1 MTTQGSG
8 PTPAGGSPAPE
19 PATDFARVEDGF
31 ERLWTPHRMAYILGD
46 KATEEAGH
54 GCPFC
59 SAPGKSDEEGLIVHR
74 GEHCYVVMNLFPYN
88 PGHVLVCP
96 YRHVSL
102 YIDLTDEETQEFTE
116 LTKQAVRALQTASGA
131 ARLQPRDE
139 PGCCRG
145 GRRGR
150 PPAPAHRSAVERRLE
165 LPAHRRADQGTAR
178 AHRGDAQAPRRQLD
192 LSREGRLRPGE
203 PERGRGSVRCPHH
216 AQQTP
221 PRDDDQDPES
231 RRPPLP
237 PVGHQSR
244 RRDRRQIGRAHV

>member
-59 SAPGKSDEEGLIVHR
+59 SAPGKSDEEGLMVHR

-102 YIDLTDEETQEFTE
+102 YIDLTDEETAEFTA
-116 LTKQAVRALQTASGA
+116 LTKQAVTALQSASEPHGFNLGMNQGA
-131 ARLQPRDE
+131 VAGAGVAAHLHQHVVPRWSGDSNFLPIIGQTKALPVLLEDTRTRLVAAW
-139 PGCCRG
+139 
-145 GRRGR
+145 
-150 PPAPAHRSAVERRLE
+150 PA
-165 LPAHRRADQGTAR
+165 D
-178 AHRGDAQAPRRQLD
+178 
-192 LSREGRLRPGE
+192 
-203 PERGRGSVRCPHH
+203 
-216 AQQTP
+216 
-221 PRDDDQDPES
+221 
-231 RRPPLP
+231 
-237 PVGHQSR
+237 
-244 RRDRRQIGRAHV
+244 